1 MTRLRRHLVDYL
13 RTRRAL
19 GFKLKREGR
28 LLLQFVAHLENRG
41 DAFITT
47 TAALSWAT
55 QPPDAS
61 SAWWT
66 QRLVLVRGFAKY
78 LQTLD
83 ARTEVPSL
91 DHLSHRRARSAPYVY
106 SAADVTALLAATDT
120 LWSAVKAIT
129 YKALIGLLA
138 TTGMRVGEAI
148 GLDERDV
155 DLNRAVLVVRRT
167 KFGKSREIPL
177 HASAVTALE
186 AYRSRR
192 DRIIP
197 RQLSSSFFVS
207 TTGKRLIYQ
216 NVHEAFLRLVY
227 IAGLG
232 NRRPRPTLHNLR
244 HTFAIQTVVGWY
256 RDGVDVEARLPLL
269 TTYLGHVSASSTYW
283 YLTAVP
289 ELLEVVAARL
299 ERLSVKP

>member
-1 MTRLRRHLVDYL
+1 V
-13 RTRRAL
+13 
-19 GFKLKREGR
+19 E
-28 LLLQFVAHLENRG
+28 HLEGRG

-47 TAALSWAT
+47 AAALPWAM

-61 SAWWT
+61 PAWWT

-91 DHLSHRRARSAPYVY
+91 DHLSHHRARSAPYVY

-120 LWSAVKAIT
+120 LRSTVKAIA

-155 DLNRAVLVVRRT
+155 DLNRAVLVIRKT

-186 AYRSRR
+186 HYRSRR
-192 DRIIP
+192 DRLVR
-197 RQLSSSFFVS
+197 RQLSSSFFLS
-207 TTGKRLIYQ
+207 TAGKQLIYN

-227 IAGLG
+227 VAGLG
-232 NRRPRPTLHNLR
+232 NRRPRPTLHDLR

-269 TTYLGHVSASSTYW
+269 TTYLGHVNASSTYW

-289 ELLEVVAARL
+289 ELLEVVATRL